1 MLLVVAGVVVA
12 GLLAFY
18 AATTDQAARPAPG
31 PAAPEVARGEGFE
44 QYGQVEYVPV
54 AQDNARTLTLLFGGI
69 GAVSAL
75 VVVAA
80 VVSVRRERA
89 SD

>member
-1 MLLVVAGVVVA
+1 MVLVVAGVVVA

-18 AATTDQAARPAPG
+18 AASADQAMA
-31 PAAPEVARGEGFE
+31 PAADPAGPEVARGEGFE

-69 GAVSAL
+69 GAVAAAVIVL
-75 VVVAA
+75 A
-80 VVSVRRERA
+80 VVSLRRERA